1 MNRHER
7 RLNDLFNLARDHRA
21 ENLSSLAASIYIG
34 NRLVS
39 YGFNSRKTHPLQY
52 KYSKNDNAICI
63 HAEIDAI
70 KNALRSVSVENL
82 SSATMYIARAKSPAP
97 RKPKTLRGL
106 AKPCDGCARAISAF
120 NIRNVYWTENQ
131 KVEGEFDE

>member
-7 RLNDLFNLARDHRA
+7 RLNDLFNLARDHHPQD
-21 ENLSSLAASIYIG
+21 LASIVASIYIS

-52 KYSKNDNAICI
+52 KYSKNSQAICI

-70 KNALRSVSVENL
+70 RNALRVVDHSVL

-97 RKPKTLRGL
+97 RKPKSLMGM
-106 AKPCDGCARAISAF
+106 AKPCSGCARAIAAF
-120 NIRNVYWTENQ
+120 GIRNVYFTE
-131 KVEGEFDE
+131 D

>member
-1 MNRHER
+1 MNRHQR
-7 RLNDLFNLARDHRA
+7 RLNDLFNLARDHHPTD
-21 ENLSSLAASIYIG
+21 LASVVASIYIS

-52 KYSKNDNAICI
+52 KYSKNSKAICI

-70 KNALRSVSVENL
+70 RNALRVVPESLL

-97 RKPKTLRGL
+97 RKPKSLMGL
-106 AKPCDGCARAISAF
+106 AKPCSGCARAIAAF
-120 NIRNVYWTENQ
+120 GIRNVYFTED
-131 KVEGEFDE
+131 G

>member
-7 RLNDLFNLARDHRA
+7 RLNDLFNLARDHHPTD
-21 ENLSSLAASIYIG
+21 LASVVASIYIS

-52 KYSKNDNAICI
+52 KFSKNSQAICI

-70 KNALRSVSVENL
+70 RNALRIVPEPIL

-97 RKPKTLRGL
+97 RKPKSLMGL
-106 AKPCDGCARAISAF
+106 AKPCSGCARAIAAF
-120 NIRNVYWTENQ
+120 GIRNVYYTE
-131 KVEGEFDE
+131 D

>member
-7 RLNDLFNLARDHRA
+7 RLNDLFNLARDHHPTD
-21 ENLSSLAASIYIG
+21 LASVVASIYIS

-52 KYSKNDNAICI
+52 KFSKNSQAICI

-70 KNALRSVSVENL
+70 RNALRTVPESVL

-97 RKPKTLRGL
+97 RKPKSLMGL
-106 AKPCDGCARAISAF
+106 AKPCSGCARAIVAF
-120 NIRNVYWTENQ
+120 GIRNVYYTE
-131 KVEGEFDE
+131 D

>member
-7 RLNDLFNLARDHRA
+7 RLNDLFNLARDHHPTD
-21 ENLSSLAASIYIG
+21 LASVVASIYIS

-52 KYSKNDNAICI
+52 KYSKNSQAICI

-70 KNALRSVSVENL
+70 RNALRIVPESVL

-97 RKPKTLRGL
+97 RKPKSLMGL
-106 AKPCDGCARAISAF
+106 AKPCSGCARAIAAF
-120 NIRNVYWTENQ
+120 GIRNVYYTE
-131 KVEGEFDE
+131 D

>member
-1 MNRHER
+1 MNRHQR
-7 RLNDLFNLARDHRA
+7 RLNDLFNLARDHHPTD
-21 ENLSSLAASIYIG
+21 LASVVASIYIS

-52 KYSKNDNAICI
+52 KYSKNSQAICI

-70 KNALRSVSVENL
+70 RNALRIVPESLL

-97 RKPKTLRGL
+97 RKPKSLMGL
-106 AKPCDGCARAISAF
+106 AKPCSGCARAIAAF
-120 NIRNVYWTENQ
+120 GISNVYYTE
-131 KVEGEFDE
+131 G

>member
-7 RLNDLFNLARDHRA
+7 RLNDLFNLARDHHPQD
-21 ENLSSLAASIYIG
+21 LASVVASIYIS

-52 KYSKNDNAICI
+52 KYSKNSQAICI

-70 KNALRSVSVENL
+70 RNALRVVDHSVL

-97 RKPKTLRGL
+97 RKPKSLMGM
-106 AKPCDGCARAISAF
+106 AKPCSGCARAIAAF
-120 NIRNVYWTENQ
+120 GIRNVYFTE
-131 KVEGEFDE
+131 D

>member
-1 MNRHER
+1 LNRHER
-7 RLNDLFNLARDHRA
+7 RLNDLFNLARDHHPQD
-21 ENLSSLAASIYIG
+21 LASVVASIYIS

-52 KYSKNDNAICI
+52 KYSKNSQAICI

-70 KNALRSVSVENL
+70 RNALRVVDHSVL

-97 RKPKTLRGL
+97 RKPKSLMGM
-106 AKPCDGCARAISAF
+106 AKPCSGCARAIAAF
-120 NIRNVYWTENQ
+120 GIRNVYFTE
-131 KVEGEFDE
+131 D

>member
-1 MNRHER
+1 LNRHER
-7 RLNDLFNLARDHRA
+7 RLNDLFNLARDHHPTD
-21 ENLSSLAASIYIG
+21 LASVVASIYIS

-52 KYSKNDNAICI
+52 KYSKNSQAICI

-70 KNALRSVSVENL
+70 RNALRIVPESVL

-97 RKPKTLRGL
+97 RKPKSLMGL
-106 AKPCDGCARAISAF
+106 AKPCSGCARAIAAF
-120 NIRNVYWTENQ
+120 GIRNVYYTE
-131 KVEGEFDE
+131 D